1 MKRYSIHTLL
11 LSGLSLLCFAAC
23 SDEYMEEINSDPSKA
38 TTIDPNAQG
47 KNCRNRPARRDVD

>member
-1 MKRYSIHTLL
+1 MKRYSIHTIL

-38 TTIDPNAQG
+38 TTIDPNASSPRPS
-47 KNCRNRPARRDVD
+47 CRPTVPLP

>member
-38 TTIDPNAQG
+38 TTIDPTPSSPRPS
-47 KNCRNRPARRDVD
+47 CRPTVTWT

>member
-38 TTIDPNAQG
+38 TTIDPNAQLTT
-47 KNCRNRPARRDVD
+47 AQLQT